1 MITESEYSK
10 IVDLAHRKKF
20 AQFFTPEQIAIF
32 MSNWVLE
39 GLSSEADVLE
49 PAFGLGVF
57 SRTMCRINPNLNI
70 TGYDIDNTIFH
81 YALSNFRAAN
91 YKISLS
97 NEDYLVSSWTQ
108 KYDAVICNPPYLK
121 FHDYDNATL
130 IPLVNKNLQTH
141 LNGFTNIYTL
151 FLLKSVSQLKE
162 YGKLAYII
170 PSEFLNSDYGV
181 EVKRELLKSGTLR
194 HVIIV
199 DFNQCAFDD
208 ALTTACVLLCQKIE
222 TTNAVTFS
230 TINNMEDLSSFMQNS
245 VSYSLKELDPAVKWK
260 QYYEQTQASNYS
272 HLVPFSTFAKVSR
285 GIATG
290 ANDYF
295 TFSESKKELYNIPN
309 GSFRRCICH
318 AVDVKNLIF
327 TDEDFIMLSN
337 ADKVVYLFDGCA
349 DSDNSQVRTYIQLGE
364 DNNIHKRHLTSKRS
378 PWYALENRTPAPIW
392 VSVFNR
398 KGLRFVRNVAQAYNL
413 TTFHCVYNISE
424 FNTNILFAYLITDMA
439 KEIFLDN
446 SRQYGNGLV
455 KFEPNDLNRGKVA
468 DLRCLSEQEKHFV
481 LAVYDKLQYFGGVC
495 SNYISL
501 LDRFFREKYSSGKI
515 NLNIYLD
522 EFSKINQEEKE
533 VKSKI
538 KNVRVKQ
545 LSFMSLFEQYGESPI
560 VDNGMVHEDIHDRG
574 LYTLLDKYKINIS
587 KKCLVSL
594 VKTDNLKL
602 FQEGT
607 ARIYYTG
614 KKFPAT
620 VALDELYYFT
630 PYLKGK
636 GIRDLYFIKMVRIG
650 TRKEGQIENDSKD
663 FRLVFEIEYVG
674 QLYEEYKL
682 VELKIWRT
690 FTSLSVG
697 ELLMA

>member
-81 YALSNFRAAN
+81 YALSNFRATN

-349 DSDNSQVRTYIQLGE
+349 DSD
-364 DNNIHKRHLTSKRS
+364 
-378 PWYALENRTPAPIW
+378 
-392 VSVFNR
+392 
-398 KGLRFVRNVAQAYNL
+398 
-413 TTFHCVYNISE
+413 
-424 FNTNILFAYLITDMA
+424 
-439 KEIFLDN
+439 
-446 SRQYGNGLV
+446 
-455 KFEPNDLNRGKVA
+455 
-468 DLRCLSEQEKHFV
+468 
-481 LAVYDKLQYFGGVC
+481 
-495 SNYISL
+495 
-501 LDRFFREKYSSGKI
+501 
-515 NLNIYLD
+515 
-522 EFSKINQEEKE
+522 
-533 VKSKI
+533 
-538 KNVRVKQ
+538 
-545 LSFMSLFEQYGESPI
+545 
-560 VDNGMVHEDIHDRG
+560 
-574 LYTLLDKYKINIS
+574 
-587 KKCLVSL
+587 
-594 VKTDNLKL
+594 
-602 FQEGT
+602 
-607 ARIYYTG
+607 
-614 KKFPAT
+614 
-620 VALDELYYFT
+620 
-630 PYLKGK
+630 
-636 GIRDLYFIKMVRIG
+636 
-650 TRKEGQIENDSKD
+650 
-663 FRLVFEIEYVG
+663 
-674 QLYEEYKL
+674 
-682 VELKIWRT
+682 
-690 FTSLSVG
+690 
-697 ELLMA
+697 